1 MTRSNKARRSAV
13 VGLLTVGLTMG
24 VVAGAPIAAAS
35 SSEAKLLRII
45 NRVRTSHELR
55 ALRLNARLS
64 EDAERHTRKMIR
76 RAALFDP
83 PNLPRLLR
91 PYDWRTVGA
100 SVAGCD
106 GSLEGLVR
114 AWMAHDHH
122 RDILLLPGLR
132 RAGIGVVFERG
143 KSACG
148 RNQFWATGIL
158 YG

>member
-1 MTRSNKARRSAV
+1 VTRSQRIRRSAL
-13 VGLLTVGLTMG
+13 VGLLTAALTLGAVGTP
-24 VVAGAPIAAAS
+24 VAVAS
-35 SSEAKLLRII
+35 SPEAKLLRII
-45 NRVRTSHELR
+45 NRVRASHDLR
-55 ALRLNARLS
+55 ALRLNPRLS
-64 EDAERHTRKMIR
+64 EDAERHTRRMIR
-76 RAALFDP
+76 RAELFDP

-106 GSLEGLVR
+106 ATLRGLVR
-114 AWMAHDHH
+114 AWMAHDQH
-122 RDILLLPGLR
+122 RDILLLAGLR

-148 RNQFWATGIL
+148 RDRYWATGIL